1 MLERLDGHIV
11 VCGGGRMGQ
20 QVMKELLA
28 LGQDFVVPPGPTC
41 SGRLRGLC

>member
-28 LGQDFVVPPGPTC
+28 LVHLQRRI
-41 SGRLRGLC
+41 S